1 MKVCAVVAE
10 YNPLHL
16 GHLKQIE
23 YVKNVLKAEKIIV
36 IMSGNFTQRGEPA
49 ILDKFTRSKLALLAG
64 ADLVIELPTVFACNN
79 AEVFAKGAIN
89 ILNGLNVVD
98 GICFGVE
105 SGSAENYIALAS
117 LLTSES
123 KEFKKEL
130 KAQLDTGVSFA
141 KARFNAVKTLYKE
154 FDDKLLSSPNNI
166 LGLEYTKAILQSKS
180 SIEIYPLIRTGD
192 HNDTTLKK
200 GITSATSIRETI
212 KLGKKSKVKKSV
224 PKFVYKELKPYP
236 ILIEQMLLS
245 AVITADAK
253 EMSDILDCTEGLEN
267 RIKALIKDNLYYN
280 TLVEKVSTKRYT
292 LARVRRILVNNLLKI
307 YNPLV
312 KACLND
318 KLYAKILA
326 VKSESKSIVSEISKK
341 ATIPVL
347 TRKSDCETLKKTA
360 LACYE
365 KDVLAND
372 LYNLAT
378 GEKHN
383 EHQMII
389 L

>member
-1 MKVCAVVAE
+1 
-10 YNPLHL
+10 
-16 GHLKQIE
+16 
-23 YVKNVLKAEKIIV
+23 
-36 IMSGNFTQRGEPA
+36 
-49 ILDKFTRSKLALLAG
+49 
-64 ADLVIELPTVFACNN
+64 
-79 AEVFAKGAIN
+79 
-89 ILNGLNVVD
+89 
-98 GICFGVE
+98 
-105 SGSAENYIALAS
+105 
-117 LLTSES
+117 
-123 KEFKKEL
+123 
-130 KAQLDTGVSFA
+130 
-141 KARFNAVKTLYKE
+141 
-154 FDDKLLSSPNNI
+154 
-166 LGLEYTKAILQSKS
+166 
-180 SIEIYPLIRTGD
+180 
-192 HNDTTLKK
+192 
-200 GITSATSIRETI
+200 
-212 KLGKKSKVKKSV
+212 
-224 PKFVYKELKPYP
+224 
-236 ILIEQMLLS
+236 MLLS

-280 TLVEKVSTKRYT
+280 ALVEKVSTKRYT